1 MNIDGLEEFIGWIA
15 SFFTVCFYIYLIYPC
30 IKIIREKSFFEENL
44 VIDLSTFQINSFL
57 WHIYGDMIFCDQ
69 IKISYMI
76 GSVIS
81 YILMIV
87 VFANQI
93 KKYDFNSI
101 KNAVIIAFCSWGIYN
116 SFNHK
121 IDDEYLSGKF
131 CIYFSI
137 VFYLN
142 PVCVIFNVLVNEDTD
157 IIQIYKVI
165 IYFLSSIFWLAYGII
180 IWDYY
185 IKVLNSIGALISFIH
200 ILLYII
206 YKKKDPDLTQIKK
219 KKKKEVLNQMLKCKI

>member
-1 MNIDGLEEFIGWIA
+1 MNIDGLEELIGWIGA
-15 SFFTVCFYIYLIYPC
+15 FFTVCFYLYLIYPC
-30 IKIIREKSFFEENL
+30 VKTIREKSFFEENL
-44 VIDLSTFQINSFL
+44 VIDLSTYQINSFL

-69 IKISYMI
+69 IKISNMI

-81 YILMIV
+81 YILMII
-87 VFANQI
+87 VFMNQV
-93 KKYDFNSI
+93 KKYVFSSI
-101 KNAVIIAFCSWGIYN
+101 KNVVIIIFCSWGIYN

-121 IDDEYLSGKF
+121 IEDEYLSGKF
-131 CIYFSI
+131 CLYFSI

-142 PVCVIFNVLVNEDTD
+142 PVCVIFNVILNEDTGM
-157 IIQIYKVI
+157 IQIYKVI

-185 IKVLNSIGALISFIH
+185 LKVLNSIGAIISFMH

-206 YKKKDPDLTQIKK
+206 YKKKVTEVNQT
-219 KKKKEVLNQMLKCKI
+219 KKKEKKRSIK

>member
-1 MNIDGLEEFIGWIA
+1 MNIDGLEELIGWIGA
-15 SFFTVCFYIYLIYPC
+15 FFTVCFYLYLIYPC
-30 IKIIREKSFFEENL
+30 VKTIREKSFFEENL
-44 VIDLSTFQINSFL
+44 VIDLSTYQINSFL

-69 IKISYMI
+69 IKISNMI

-81 YILMIV
+81 YILMII
-87 VFANQI
+87 VFMNQV
-93 KKYDFNSI
+93 KKYVFSSI
-101 KNAVIIAFCSWGIYN
+101 KNVVIIIFCSWGIYN

-121 IDDEYLSGKF
+121 IEDEYLSGKF
-131 CIYFSI
+131 CLYFSI

-142 PVCVIFNVLVNEDTD
+142 PVCVIFNVILNEDTGM
-157 IIQIYKVI
+157 IQIYKVI

-185 IKVLNSIGALISFIH
+185 LKVLNSIGAIISFMH

-206 YKKKDPDLTQIKK
+206 YKKKVPEVIQT
-219 KKKKEVLNQMLKCKI
+219 KKKEKKRSIK

>member
-1 MNIDGLEEFIGWIA
+1 MNIDGLEELIGWIGA
-15 SFFTVCFYIYLIYPC
+15 FFTVCFYLYLIYPC
-30 IKIIREKSFFEENL
+30 VKIIREKSFFEENL
-44 VIDLSTFQINSFL
+44 VIDLSTYQINSFL

-69 IKISYMI
+69 IKISNMI

-81 YILMIV
+81 YILMII
-87 VFANQI
+87 VFMNQV
-93 KKYDFNSI
+93 KKYVFSSI
-101 KNAVIIAFCSWGIYN
+101 KNVVIIIFCSWGIYN

-121 IDDEYLSGKF
+121 IEDEYLSGKF
-131 CIYFSI
+131 CLYFSI

-142 PVCVIFNVLVNEDTD
+142 PVCVIFNVILNEDTGM
-157 IIQIYKVI
+157 IQIYKVI

-185 IKVLNSIGALISFIH
+185 LKVLNSIGAIISFMH

-206 YKKKDPDLTQIKK
+206 YKKKVSEVNQT
-219 KKKKEVLNQMLKCKI
+219 KKKEKKRSIK

>member
-1 MNIDGLEEFIGWIA
+1 MNIDGFEEHIGWIGA
-15 SFFTVCFYIYLIYPC
+15 LFTVCFYLYLIYPC
-30 IKIIREKSFFEENL
+30 VKTIKEKSFFEENL

-81 YILMIV
+81 YILMII
-87 VFANQI
+87 VFINQI
-93 KKYDFNSI
+93 KKYLFNSI
-101 KNAVIIAFCSWGIYN
+101 KNIVIIIFCSWGIFN

-131 CIYFSI
+131 CLYFSF

-142 PVCVIFNVLVNEDTD
+142 PCCTIFNAVLNEDID
-157 IIQIYKVI
+157 MIQIYKVI

-185 IKVLNSIGALISFIH
+185 IKVLNLIGALISFLH

-206 YKKKDPDLTQIKK
+206 YKKKAPELTQIQN
-219 KKKKEVLNQMLKCKI
+219 KKKEKKRSTK

>member
-1 MNIDGLEEFIGWIA
+1 VNSDGFEEYIGWIGA
-15 SFFTVCFYIYLIYPC
+15 LFKVCFYLYVIYPC
-30 IKIIREKSFFEENL
+30 VKTIKEKSFFEEKL

-69 IKISYMI
+69 IKISYMV

-81 YILMIV
+81 YILMII
-87 VFANQI
+87 VFINQI
-93 KKYDFNSI
+93 KKYLFNSI
-101 KNAVIIAFCSWGIYN
+101 KNIVIIIFCSWGIFN

-131 CIYFSI
+131 CLYFSF

-142 PVCVIFNVLVNEDTD
+142 PCCTIFNAVLNEDID
-157 IIQIYKVI
+157 MIQIYKVI

-185 IKVLNSIGALISFIH
+185 IKVLNLIGALISFLH

-206 YKKKDPDLTQIKK
+206 YKKKAPELTQIQN
-219 KKKKEVLNQMLKCKI
+219 KKKEKKRSTK

>member
-1 MNIDGLEEFIGWIA
+1 MNIDGLEELIGWIGA
-15 SFFTVCFYIYLIYPC
+15 FFTVCFYLYLIYPC
-30 IKIIREKSFFEENL
+30 VKTIREKSFFEENL
-44 VIDLSTFQINSFL
+44 VIDLSTYQINSFL

-69 IKISYMI
+69 IKISNMI

-81 YILMIV
+81 YILMII
-87 VFANQI
+87 VFMNQV
-93 KKYDFNSI
+93 KKYVFSSI
-101 KNAVIIAFCSWGIYN
+101 KNVVIIIFCSWGIYN

-121 IDDEYLSGKF
+121 IEDEYLSGKF
-131 CIYFSI
+131 CLYFSI

-142 PVCVIFNVLVNEDTD
+142 PVCVIFNVILNEDTGM
-157 IIQIYKVI
+157 IQIYKVI

-185 IKVLNSIGALISFIH
+185 LKVLNSIGAIISFMH

-206 YKKKDPDLTQIKK
+206 YKKKVQEVNQT
-219 KKKKEVLNQMLKCKI
+219 KKKEKKRSIK

>member
-30 IKIIREKSFFEENL
+30 IKTIREKSFFEENL

-81 YILMIV
+81 YILMII

-101 KNAVIIAFCSWGIYN
+101 KNAVIIAFCSWGMYN

-131 CIYFSI
+131 CVYFSI

-142 PVCVIFNVLVNEDTD
+142 PVCVIFNVFVNEDNG

-185 IKVLNSIGALISFIH
+185 IKVLNSIGALISFTH

-206 YKKKDPDLTQIKK
+206 YKKKNPDLTQIKK
-219 KKKKEVLNQMLKCKI
+219 KKKKEVLNTILKYKN

>member
-1 MNIDGLEEFIGWIA
+1 MNIDGLEELIGWIGA
-15 SFFTVCFYIYLIYPC
+15 FFTVCFYLYLIYPC
-30 IKIIREKSFFEENL
+30 VKTIREKSFFEENL
-44 VIDLSTFQINSFL
+44 VIDLSTYQINSFL

-69 IKISYMI
+69 IKISNMI

-81 YILMIV
+81 YILMII
-87 VFANQI
+87 VFMNQV
-93 KKYDFNSI
+93 KKYVFSSI
-101 KNAVIIAFCSWGIYN
+101 KNVVIIIFCSWGIYN

-121 IDDEYLSGKF
+121 IEDEYLSGKF
-131 CIYFSI
+131 CLYFSI

-142 PVCVIFNVLVNEDTD
+142 PVCVIFNVILNEDTD
-157 IIQIYKVI
+157 MIQIYKVI

-185 IKVLNSIGALISFIH
+185 LKVLNSIGAIISFMH

-206 YKKKDPDLTQIKK
+206 YKKKVQEVNQT
-219 KKKKEVLNQMLKCKI
+219 KKKEKKRSIK

>member
-1 MNIDGLEEFIGWIA
+1 MNIDGFEEFIGWIGA
-15 SFFTVCFYIYLIYPC
+15 IFTVCFYLYLIYPC
-30 IKIIREKSFFEENL
+30 VKTIREKSFFEENL

-69 IKISYMI
+69 IRISYMI
-76 GSVIS
+76 GSIIS
-81 YILMIV
+81 YILMII
-87 VFANQI
+87 VFI
-93 KKYDFNSI
+93 KQMKIYVFNSI
-101 KNAVIIAFCSWGIYN
+101 KNVVIIIFCSWGIYN

-121 IDDEYLSGKF
+121 IDDENLSGKF
-131 CIYFSI
+131 CLYFSI

-142 PVCVIFNVLVNEDTD
+142 PVCVIFTVLLNEDPS

-165 IYFLSSIFWLAYGII
+165 IYFLSSIFWMAYGII

-185 IKVLNSIGALISFIH
+185 IKVLNSIGAFVSFIH

-206 YKKKDPDLTQIKK
+206 YRKKVPELSQIN
-219 KKKKEVLNQMLKCKI
+219 KKEKKRSNK